1 MNKLTI
7 GLIAAG
13 MINFMIIGWA
23 LSGKIEVQEWRTHN
37 ENLVHILTRLNEI
50 RDAQK
55 YENKRLDWYMDIIEK
70 IERNTK
76 RDSKEPSPKA
86 PPDDKDH
93 RKLIALAD
101 KLILTANGLS
111 SVQDDFGLDS
121 ANEYAPLAEFV
132 IKQLKDKP

>member
-1 MNKLTI
+1 MNRLTI
-7 GLIAAG
+7 GLITAG
-13 MINFMIIGWA
+13 MINCLIIGWA
-23 LSGKIEVQEWRTHN
+23 VSGKTEVQEWRTHN
-37 ENLVHILTRLNEI
+37 ENLVHILARLNEI

-76 RDSKEPSPKA
+76 RDSKAISPKA
-86 PPDDKDH
+86 VPDDKDH

-111 SVQDDFGLDS
+111 SVQDDFGLDL
-121 ANEYAPLAEFV
+121 ANEYVLLAEFV